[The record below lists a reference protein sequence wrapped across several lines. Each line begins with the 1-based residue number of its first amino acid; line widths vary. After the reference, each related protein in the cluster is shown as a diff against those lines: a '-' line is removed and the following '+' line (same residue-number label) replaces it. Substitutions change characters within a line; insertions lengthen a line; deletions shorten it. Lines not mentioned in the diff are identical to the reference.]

1 MRLCFRASGLLSL
14 AVCTPAQ
21 VLTSQYDNART
32 GANVHETVLTPE
44 NVNTRQFGKLYSF
57 PVDGDV
63 YAQPLFMPNI
73 EIAGKGKHNVVF
85 VATEHDSVYAFDG
98 NTVITEP
105 LWHVNF
111 LDSARG
117 IGTVPSTDVN
127 CPFILPEVGITSTP
141 VIDTQSGTIYV
152 LARTRERQGG
162 TTSYVQKVH
171 TLSIVDGTE
180 KSGGPWKS
188 MARSAPKVIGSAA
201 TLSSTL
207 YERTSGPRCC

>member
-1 MRLCFRASGLLSL
+1 MLFRS
-14 AVCTPAQ
+14 

-32 GANVHETVLTPE
+32 GANVHETLLTPE

-57 PVDGDV
+57 PVDGDG

-98 NTVITEP
+98 NAVITEP

-127 CPFILPEVGITSTP
+127 CPFILPE
-141 VIDTQSGTIYV
+141 
-152 LARTRERQGG
+152 LASHPHR
-162 TTSYVQKVH
+162 
-171 TLSIVDGTE
+171 
-180 KSGGPWKS
+180 
-188 MARSAPKVIGSAA
+188 
-201 TLSSTL
+201 SSTHKAARFTYWHGHESVRVEL
-207 YERTSGPRCC
+207 RVMCRSSMR